1 MDAGDFNR
9 YRSVNLLAKFYPLF
23 SSSSGNASFI
33 GSQKE
38 GVLVDA
44 GVSCKRIVE
53 SLRRNDIETEAVRG
67 IFITHTH
74 SDHTKGLR
82 VLSGK
87 LKVPVYATQET
98 LAQLAVKGE
107 LPADTVTV
115 PIDTRA
121 VECGGCEILAFP
133 TMHDAPG
140 SCGYRIRTADDK
152 SCAVCTDLG
161 IVTEAVRDA
170 VTGCDMVLLES
181 NYDPEMLVRGPYP
194 PELKSRI
201 MSNYGHLSNPDSAAF
216 ADHLVGMGTTRLL
229 LGHLSPHNNTQ
240 TLAASAVLGGLAR
253 FTQGMDYLLGIAPV
267 ESPGGAVIF

>member
-1 MDAGDFNR
+1 M
-9 YRSVNLLAKFYPLF
+9 AKFYPLF

-33 GSQKE
+33 GSEK
-38 GVLVDA
+38 GGILVDA
-44 GVSCKRIVE
+44 GASCKKLVE
-53 SLRRNDIETEAVRG
+53 ALGRNDIAKEAVQG

-82 VLSGK
+82 VLLGK

-98 LAQLAVKGE
+98 LVQLQNHGDI
-107 LPADTVTV
+107 PADIQSV

-121 VECGGCEILAFP
+121 IDCGGCEITAFP

-140 SCGYRIRTADDK
+140 SCGFRIRTADDK
-152 SCAVCTDLG
+152 LCAVCTDLG
-161 IVTEAVRDA
+161 VVTDAVRNA
-170 VTGCDMVLLES
+170 VTGCDMVLLEA
-181 NYDPEMLVRGPYP
+181 NYDPEMLVKGPYP
-194 PELKSRI
+194 PELKGRI
-201 MSNYGHLSNPDSAAF
+201 MSDHGHLSNPDSAVF
-216 ADHLVGMGTTRLL
+216 ADHLVGMGTTRVL

-240 TLAASAVLGGLAR
+240 TLAANTVLGGLSR

>member
-1 MDAGDFNR
+1 M
-9 YRSVNLLAKFYPLF
+9 AKFYPLF

-33 GSQKE
+33 GTKSA
-38 GVLVDA
+38 GILVDA
-44 GVSCKRIVE
+44 GASCKRLVDAL
-53 SLRRNDIETEAVRG
+53 SRNEIPKEAVQG

-87 LKVPVYATQET
+87 LKVPVYGTQET
-98 LAQLAVKGE
+98 LTQLEVKGE
-107 LPADTVTV
+107 IGAGAETI

-121 VECGGCEILAFP
+121 IDCGGCEITAFP

-152 SCAVCTDLG
+152 LCAVCTDLG
-161 IVTEAVRDA
+161 VVTDAVRDA
-170 VTGCDMVLLES
+170 VTGCDMVLLEA

-194 PELKSRI
+194 PELKCRI
-201 MSNYGHLSNPDSAAF
+201 MSDYGHLSNPDSAAF
-216 ADHLVGMGTTRLL
+216 ADHLVGMGTTRVL

-240 TLAASAVLGGLAR
+240 VLAANAVLGGLSR

-267 ESPGGAVIF
+267 ESMGGAVIF

>member
-1 MDAGDFNR
+1 M
-9 YRSVNLLAKFYPLF
+9 AKFYPLF

-33 GSQKE
+33 GSEKE
-38 GVLVDA
+38 GILVDA
-44 GVSCKRIVE
+44 GVSCKRLLE
-53 SLRRNDIETEAVRG
+53 ALGRNDIPKEAVRG

-87 LKVPVYATQET
+87 LKAPVYATQET
-98 LAQLAVKGE
+98 LTQLESKGE
-107 LPADTVTV
+107 IPAGIETV

-121 VECGGCEILAFP
+121 VECGGCGITAFP

-140 SCGYRIRTADDK
+140 SCGYRIHTADDK
-152 SCAVCTDLG
+152 LCAVCTDLG
-161 IVTEAVRDA
+161 VVTDAVRSA
-170 VTGCDMVLLES
+170 VTGCDMVLLEA

-194 PELKSRI
+194 PELKCRI
-201 MSNYGHLSNPDSAAF
+201 MSDHGHLSNPDSAVF
-216 ADHLVGMGTTRLL
+216 AEHLVSKGTTRLL

-240 TLAASAVLGGLAR
+240 TLAANAVLGGLAR
-253 FTQGMDYLLGIAPV
+253 FTEGMDYLLGIAPV